1 MNIVPIFY
9 NDKYVAPST
18 DFDTLRKSALI
29 AERIPELIH
38 DPSCIVDEAIKQIKK
53 AHSPQYVKALMTGDP
68 GYLSETNGFTW
79 DEGIW
84 EMAVNSTAGVLAACK
99 TVLTATSTGP
109 RIAGS
114 LSSGLHHAS
123 TGQGSGY
130 CTVNGL
136 AIAANYL
143 NNSEITILDFDAHC
157 GGGTVNM
164 LRDLN
169 IGHRVSQ
176 YDLST
181 NFFDSYDEDENHMI
195 SVAKDD
201 EEYLRKVDGILSDLD
216 SGMDLVLYNAG
227 TDPYPTISHATLE
240 ERERRVFKVCV
251 EKNIPCVF
259 VLAGGYTFSQDMNSL
274 VESHIATI
282 SAANRYCCDT
292 RSEGV
297 DSNRHATSS

>member
-1 MNIVPIFY
+1 MNTVPIFY

-38 DPSCIVDEAIKQIKK
+38 DPSCMVDEATKQIKK

-99 TVLTATSTGP
+99 TVLTTTSDRP
-109 RIAGS
+109 LISGS

-169 IGHRVSQ
+169 IDHRVSQ

-201 EEYLRKVDGILSDLD
+201 EEYLRKVDAIMSDLD
-216 SGMDLVLYNAG
+216 PGIDLVLYNAG

-240 ERERRVFKVCV
+240 ERERRVFQACV
-251 EKNIPCVF
+251 EKDIPCVF

-274 VESHIATI
+274 VKSHLATI
-282 SAANRYCCDT
+282 S
-292 RSEGV
+292 S
-297 DSNRHATSS
+297 SNNYFCNTVSTS

>member
-1 MNIVPIFY
+1 MLHHQPI
-9 NDKYVAPST
+9 ST
-18 DFDTLRKSALI
+18 RYEKRLI
-29 AERIPELIH
+29 AERELIH
-38 DPSCIVDEAIKQIKK
+38 DPSCMVDEAIKQIKK
-53 AHSPQYVKALMTGDP
+53 AHSPQYVKALITGDP

-99 TVLTATSTGP
+99 TVLSTTSK
-109 RIAGS
+109 
-114 LSSGLHHAS
+114 SGLHHAS

-169 IGHRVSQ
+169 IDHRVSQ

-201 EEYLRKVDGILSDLD
+201 EEYLRLI
-216 SGMDLVLYNAG
+216 Y
-227 TDPYPTISHATLE
+227 
-240 ERERRVFKVCV
+240 
-251 EKNIPCVF
+251 
-259 VLAGGYTFSQDMNSL
+259 
-274 VESHIATI
+274 
-282 SAANRYCCDT
+282 
-292 RSEGV
+292 SE
-297 DSNRHATSS
+297 

>member
-1 MNIVPIFY
+1 M
-9 NDKYVAPST
+9 K
-18 DFDTLRKSALI
+18 ALI
-29 AERIPELIH
+29 
-38 DPSCIVDEAIKQIKK
+38 
-53 AHSPQYVKALMTGDP
+53 TGDP

-99 TVLTATSTGP
+99 TVLTTTSDRP

-216 SGMDLVLYNAG
+216 SGMDLVLY
-227 TDPYPTISHATLE
+227 L
-240 ERERRVFKVCV
+240 
-251 EKNIPCVF
+251 
-259 VLAGGYTFSQDMNSL
+259 SL
-274 VESHIATI
+274 IHI
-282 SAANRYCCDT
+282 
-292 RSEGV
+292 
-297 DSNRHATSS
+297 